1 MWRGSGGSVDTSG
14 AAASGAALDTGVALD
29 AVVAA
34 ETLGE
39 GEGAVALGVVCGSG
53 PALEGV
59 ERQATSKRRAARR
72 IVYNPLPNSMSTG
85 VGVCTVS
92 PVGASLPVDAS
103 TRKTTMVSEFWL
115 AT

>member
-1 MWRGSGGSVDTSG
+1 MQDWGGVEGVWRGSVETSG
-14 AAASGAALDTGVALD
+14 EEASGVALD

-39 GEGAVALGVVCGSG
+39 GEGAVALGVACGSG

-72 IVYNPLPNSMSTG
+72 IV
-85 VGVCTVS
+85 
-92 PVGASLPVDAS
+92 
-103 TRKTTMVSEFWL
+103 R
-115 AT
+115 